1 MSSDGCDVTLC
12 FIATLAPACKV
23 WSALG
28 TRSRPKICKWMIS
41 PRIDEISL
49 EFRADFCNI
58 GIVTDTF
65 YLTRL
70 EIALINN
77 NTIDRK

>member
-1 MSSDGCDVTLC
+1 
-12 FIATLAPACKV
+12 
-23 WSALG
+23 
-28 TRSRPKICKWMIS
+28 MIS

-58 GIVTDTF
+58 EIVTHTF
-65 YLTRL
+65 YHTRL

-77 NTIDRK
+77 NTIDRKLFTDSE